1 VDLVAVAKMCNGYVG
16 ADLQALCREAA
27 MSALSHD
34 EGVRPVE
41 MKDFDEAHKRVG
53 ASIVRGSA
61 AEVPE
66 VSWNDIGGLHEVKVQ
81 FHSIRESLAR
91 ELEAGCLISLYTRE
105 ITVAMDLCRW
115 SWHQASAPRERQQF
129 RNYRRF
135 CFCI

>member
-1 VDLVAVAKMCNGYVG
+1 MWQLHQGSFLWTRLDLVAVAKMCNGYVG

-66 VSWNDIGGLHEVKVQ
+66 VSWHDIGGPDEVKVQ
-81 FHSIRESLAR
+81 FHAIRESPAK
-91 ELEAGCLISLYTRE
+91 E
-105 ITVAMDLCRW
+105 
-115 SWHQASAPRERQQF
+115 
-129 RNYRRF
+129 
-135 CFCI
+135 